1 MLSAIVDADRRNLK
15 KSEDLFHSTEEET
28 INNDITDADSDSIL
42 SEGQTNTMIAAKSNI
57 HNDKIIEDLNGCS
70 IKLDKKNESHEVLQ
84 NNNNQFRKMA
94 LQERHEFLSRMQRY
108 SLKSKNLRMKE
119 KNCNKIVIKNKSIVD
134 NALPVVEKIE
144 KASFPLLL
152 ETLNPENVLTTL
164 EVHNFL

>member
-108 SLKSKNLRMKE
+108 SLKSKNLRM
-119 KNCNKIVIKNKSIVD
+119 NRSKIAIKNKSIAGK
-134 NALPVVEKIE
+134 ALPVVEKIE

>member
-108 SLKSKNLRMKE
+108 SLKSKNLRM
-119 KNCNKIVIKNKSIVD
+119 NRSKIVIKNKSIAGK
-134 NALPVVEKIE
+134 ALPVVEKIE